1 MCCLFGI
8 HDYGH
13 RLSRKQRSSILSA
26 LAIASEARG
35 TDATGI
41 AYNAA
46 GKLCVYKRPL
56 PGHLMWFRVPQEAT
70 VISGHTRAAT
80 QGSEKWNWN
89 NHPFLGKA
97 GTTPFALAHNGV
109 LYNDLNLRKDKK
121 LPATKVETDSYI
133 AVQLI
138 EAAGE
143 LSFASLRNMA
153 EPLRGSF
160 TFTVLSPKD
169 ELYFVKGDNPMCIY
183 HYPNLGVYLYAST
196 EEILK
201 AALRKLPFRLGRPD
215 RIDIF
220 CGQILCID
228 AEGHISR
235 SSFDDRNLYN
245 RLYAPWYSWE
255 PQNTEDSYIED
266 LKSVAAFFG
275 YTPDDVDFLLQ
286 QGYTTD
292 DIEELLYCG

>member
-1 MCCLFGI
+1 MCGL
-8 HDYGH
+8 YGFVNYSGEKMKNLADLTNS
-13 RLSRKQRSSILSA
+13 LSEESA
-26 LAIASEARG
+26 IRG

-41 AYNAA
+41 AFCNSS
-46 GKLCVYKRPL
+46 G
-56 PGHLMWFRVPQEAT
+56 
-70 VISGHTRAAT
+70 ISVLKESKSAYRLDFKHSDEIYSLTGHTRHST
-80 QGSEKWNWN
+80 QGSEKHNYN
-89 NHPFLGKA
+89 NHPFSGKCKN
-97 GTTPFALAHNGV
+97 TRFALSHNGV
-109 LYNDLNLRKDKK
+109 LSNDRTLRKELNLPK
-121 LPATKVETDSYI
+121 TKIETDSYI